1 MAFRQASGAPRG
13 KEVNHQHRHQLL
25 SLSAM
30 LVQVVAII
38 VINDT
43 TNPGLHIYSGS
54 NTTYNLQAFKL

>member
-1 MAFRQASGAPRG
+1 MVFRQAGGAARG
-13 KEVNHQHRHQLL
+13 KEVNHQHRHQFL